1 MKKLLFFAFL
11 SFQFVLFS
19 QTIPPTNGDDPGLS
33 TAPPGWSFVSGSPD
47 IADAD
52 GPDPGGGMPFVCDVD
67 LPPNGH
73 EDWIQGVA
81 GGVTEQSE
89 ATITGLTP
97 GETYTFCYYAG
108 NFHGEG
114 GFWGGA
120 SVTKNETVNLTIDG
134 VISSS
139 VIFTGDSCYWQEGSC
154 TFTAAGTTAILSQSA
169 VPTDNVYSWW
179 HLSITEDAFDAC
191 EDPCAALTTTVSA
204 TDICVGETVTLE
216 ASSETGG
223 TVTWD
228 GGVVDGIA
236 FEPPVGTTT
245 YTATSDSDLDCD
257 FSVDITV
264 HELPDVTATAS
275 DDVICLGE
283 EVSVSGGG
291 ATDYT
296 WDPAVDDGVAFTPA
310 DAGTTTYTV
319 TGTDDF
325 GCSNTAT
332 VDVTVAPAPDA
343 AIEFVVAGL
352 SSEDGG
358 TGGCIAS
365 EVQFNDISTIAD
377 PETIVSWDWDFGD
390 GDGSS
395 DENPTHLYDAP
406 GTYTVTLTV
415 TSENGCTATIDIEI
429 VMTEGLSLELIFNN
443 PTCFGFNDGSVTVNV
458 LGGVGELIFTITD
471 EDGNVLNEDNSNT
484 ANSLPEG
491 WYYITVDDDSECSGD
506 VSVFLDDPDEMEV
519 DITVVDPACYGEASG
534 WARVDEVFNATGDE
548 DGLSF
553 FWAPNTFGDE
563 GLGVDSAWA
572 LTAGDYTL
580 TVNDENGCSKV
591 IDFNVSQPDSLFLS
605 EFGFEPAH
613 CRLFGYQS
621 GNGVVFGAAG
631 GGTADYDYTWRDL
644 TTDDTYPNTTWGGLN
659 PGDYE
664 LTVTDENGCTL
675 IRTITLDSISP
686 IANFNVISDELNADL
701 QGTAPVTAVFE
712 NTSTNFHNEF
722 DPFSDTTFFWS
733 LNHPDAG
740 WDVTD
745 SYFYQ
750 PDTVYGPK
758 GQSYTVDVCLI
769 AFNKN
774 GCADTLCKELT
785 IYEAFD
791 IVDINIFTPNGDGA
805 NDIFTFE
812 FQAASIAEFECVI
825 VNRWGVVMAE
835 LNDITDG
842 WDGNDL
848 GGSPAADG
856 TYFYVYKATTDNS
869 TKLEGQGTI
878 QLVRGQ

>member
-1 MKKLLFFAFL
+1 MSQLNQKTSPLFL
-11 SFQFVLFS
+11 SFQLMLTLCFLASSAFS
-19 QTIPPTNGDDPGLS
+19 QTHIVPTSASTTAGEFGAGTAIENIFDQATPGSDPLVDSYTNTCSVAGPMAYISSFGVTTGTLTVGIPVSSIDAIHVWNGWS
-33 TAPPGWSFVSGSPD
+33 TACELDHSINNITLD
-47 IADAD
+47 IYS
-52 GPDPGGGMPFVCDVD
+52 GGMLLGTETLDIPAPDGSGFGFVVPFGSAYDAVDEVVIDV
-67 LPPNGH
+67 NTIH
-73 EDWIQGVA
+73 
-81 GGVTEQSE
+81 GGNEIGIIE
-89 ATITGLTP
+89 L
-97 GETYTFCYYAG
+97 
-108 NFHGEG
+108 
-114 GFWGGA
+114 GFRP
-120 SVTKNETVNLTIDG
+120 IDCSG
-134 VISSS
+134 
-139 VIFTGDSCYWQEGSC
+139 
-154 TFTAAGTTAILSQSA
+154 
-169 VPTDNVYSWW
+169 
-179 HLSITEDAFDAC
+179 
-191 EDPCAALTTTVSA
+191 LTTTVSA
-204 TDICVGETVTLE
+204 TDICIGETVTLE

-228 GGVVDGIA
+228 GGVVDGVA

-443 PTCFGFNDGSVTVNV
+443 PTCFGFNDGSVTINV

>member
-1 MKKLLFFAFL
+1 M
-11 SFQFVLFS
+11 
-19 QTIPPTNGDDPGLS
+19 T
-33 TAPPGWSFVSGSPD
+33 
-47 IADAD
+47 
-52 GPDPGGGMPFVCDVD
+52 
-67 LPPNGH
+67 
-73 EDWIQGVA
+73 
-81 GGVTEQSE
+81 
-89 ATITGLTP
+89 
-97 GETYTFCYYAG
+97 
-108 NFHGEG
+108 
-114 GFWGGA
+114 
-120 SVTKNETVNLTIDG
+120 
-134 VISSS
+134 
-139 VIFTGDSCYWQEGSC
+139 
-154 TFTAAGTTAILSQSA
+154 
-169 VPTDNVYSWW
+169 
-179 HLSITEDAFDAC
+179 
-191 EDPCAALTTTVSA
+191 
-204 TDICVGETVTLE
+204 
-216 ASSETGG
+216 
-223 TVTWD
+223 
-228 GGVVDGIA
+228 
-236 FEPPVGTTT
+236 
-245 YTATSDSDLDCD
+245 
-257 FSVDITV
+257 
-264 HELPDVTATAS
+264 
-275 DDVICLGE
+275 
-283 EVSVSGGG
+283 
-291 ATDYT
+291 
-296 WDPAVDDGVAFTPA
+296 
-310 DAGTTTYTV
+310 
-319 TGTDDF
+319 
-325 GCSNTAT
+325 
-332 VDVTVAPAPDA
+332 
-343 AIEFVVAGL
+343 
-352 SSEDGG
+352 
-358 TGGCIAS
+358 
-365 EVQFNDISTIAD
+365 D
-377 PETIVSWDWDFGD
+377 PEVITSWDWDFGD
-390 GDGSS
+390 GDGST
-395 DENPTHLYDAP
+395 DENPTHLYGAP

-415 TSENGCTATIDIEI
+415 TTESGCSETVEIEI
-429 VMTEGLSLELIFNN
+429 VMTDGLNLELIFND

-458 LGGVGELIFTITD
+458 TGGIGELIFTITD

>member
-204 TDICVGETVTLE
+204 TDICIGETVTLE